1 MLPSWLSL
9 RAFQHALFATLWTF
23 SWNIPAWL
31 CLIFASFVSRSKDIG
46 LRHCMLRLI
55 RPWRKRNKND
65 TLCVPVLSPFS
76 HFLTLGFSRAFLL
89 YRLVRFSVP
98 FHFFFPSRPFQ
109 IFEFS
114 GFRSFFTLFVLADFR
129 IFGLSPIFQSFR
141 PFRFRIFGFSLIF
154 HTYRLFQFSRFQI
167 CGSCLYFSHFCLFGF
182 LPIVF
187 IIIVFPFPFSN
198 FRVFGW
204 NRRRVGVYF
213 SGFRVFWCVPPAAHL
228 FYFCVFAFSGRP
240 YTNHRNKRTR
250 KSKSQCVCCLYV
262 CMYACMYVCT

>member
-1 MLPSWLSL
+1 
-9 RAFQHALFATLWTF
+9 
-23 SWNIPAWL
+23 
-31 CLIFASFVSRSKDIG
+31 
-46 LRHCMLRLI
+46 MLRLI

-129 IFGLSPIFQSFR
+129 IFGLSPIFQIFR

-187 IIIVFPFPFSN
+187 IIIVFPSRFRIFAFSDETVAALVFI
-198 FRVFGW
+198 FR
-204 NRRRVGVYF
+204 
-213 SGFRVFWCVPPAAHL
+213 
-228 FYFCVFAFSGRP
+228 VFAFSGASRP
-240 YTNHRNKRTR
+240 QRIFSIFAFSRFRVVPTPITGTRGHVNPNH
-250 KSKSQCVCCLYV
+250 SV
-262 CMYACMYVCT
+262 YAVCMYVCMHVCMYVRNVCMYVRM